1 MRFPVP
7 QFIDVEDKMFGQL
20 TAKQMAYLC
29 GGGAFVFITYS
40 IGGFFFAVIFGGPFA
55 LLALALAFMKINERP
70 FYLMVYALF
79 FYLLSSR
86 LYLWK
91 KSERVK
97 QVKEVEEGGVQGPQ
111 LDAAPHLSQSRLKE
125 LAWSLDTKESMYSA
139 EEQWRRK

>member
-7 QFIDVEDKMFGQL
+7 QYIDVEDKMFGQL

-29 GGGAFVFITYS
+29 GGGAFVFIMYS
-40 IGGFFFAVIFGGPFA
+40 IGGFFFAVLFGGPFA

-70 FYLMVYALF
+70 FYLIVYALF

-91 KSERVK
+91 KSDRKQRVEK
-97 QVKEVEEGGVQGPQ
+97 SASEDPQ
-111 LDAAPHLSQSRLKE
+111 SALQQAAPKLSQSRLKE
-125 LAWSLDTKESMYSA
+125 LAWTLDTKESMYA
-139 EEQWRRK
+139 NEGQWRTH